1 MFDVTYGLIDQLRHM
16 HVIKRIDDPATAPL
30 TDDQADVFQQPQ
42 LMRDRGLLHAD
53 RIDELGDRMR
63 TIAQLRE
70 DQNPTRSRKPLHR
83 VSDPHGDLRGHVAP
97 GSATLD
103 AVAHIALPVVSMT
116 NHSLNKRS
124 YHSGCPYSTCET
136 VHEPRPTE
144 PEPQPQP
151 PPAMSATPA
160 LLAASAGVG
169 FGHAILPDHWVP
181 LAVVGRTRRYPL
193 SKVARLSGLAGVAH
207 VLISIVLGAVIIAI
221 GLQFRSAV
229 QSAQDTIIGCL
240 LIATGV
246 GFGAFEL
253 LGPGHSHDHSDVHG
267 HSHEPDH
274 EHDTHDHDHHE
285 RRGIRGLA
293 AIMVPFGAAASPD
306 LTILPVF
313 LAATATGVATAV
325 GSLVIFAAVTIGT
338 IVVLTITA
346 AKGGYQVRGEW
357 LERWGNAITAATLI
371 AIGVLVLTGVI

>member
-1 MFDVTYGLIDQLRHM
+1 
-16 HVIKRIDDPATAPL
+16 
-30 TDDQADVFQQPQ
+30 
-42 LMRDRGLLHAD
+42 
-53 RIDELGDRMR
+53 
-63 TIAQLRE
+63 
-70 DQNPTRSRKPLHR
+70 
-83 VSDPHGDLRGHVAP
+83 
-97 GSATLD
+97 
-103 AVAHIALPVVSMT
+103 
-116 NHSLNKRS
+116 
-124 YHSGCPYSTCET
+124 
-136 VHEPRPTE
+136 
-144 PEPQPQP
+144 
-151 PPAMSATPA
+151 MSATPA

-207 VLISIVLGAVIIAI
+207 VLISIVLGAVIISI
-221 GLQFRSAV
+221 GLQFRSTV

-253 LGPGHSHDHSDVHG
+253 LERGHSHDHPHGHG
-267 HSHEPDH
+267 HSHELDR
-274 EHDTHDHDHHE
+274 EHDHDHHE
-285 RRGIRGLA
+285 RGDHRERGGTRGLA

-313 LAATATGVATAV
+313 LAATAAGVATAV
-325 GSLVIFAAVTIGT
+325 GSLVIFATVTIGT
-338 IVVLTITA
+338 IVGLTLAA
-346 AKGGYQVRGEW
+346 AKGGYQIRGQW